1 MPAPIEAFST
11 RRGPPGA
18 VTSPKLSP
26 LSSNDQTWT
35 TQSML
40 AVLRLTSGLRTW
52 ISLLVSG
59 ASVALS
65 TGLTVTVVGDALS
78 TSGIGGA
85 EIEVQGQVGHRS
97 LGDDPRIVGE
107 RQRDRQ
113 RPADRVAGCAVDEV
127 GGRHRDSVVGG
138 AEHDIG
144 LAVLERLLRGAVAAL
159 WHLIGGE
166 DLREDHQLRDVDLG
180 DRRDPLD
187 DGAVRASEAE
197 GVDLDDVADDIPRR
211 IRQRCHR
218 GAAAVSGTLL
228 ARGRGAREHTRA
240 GAGSAARQRQQRRH
254 GKCIPQNA
262 DSTPHPVG
270 QLTCLVH
277 G

>member
-1 MPAPIEAFST
+1 MAFGEAPRRVSTPCFVPDTAPRGGTSSQSSQTHPA
-11 RRGPPGA
+11 RRRRQDTA
-18 VTSPKLSP
+18 ATSAAPAS
-26 LSSNDQTWT
+26 
-35 TQSML
+35 
-40 AVLRLTSGLRTW
+40 RC
-52 ISLLVSG
+52 LL
-59 ASVALS
+59 
-65 TGLTVTVVGDALS
+65 
-78 TSGIGGA
+78 
-85 EIEVQGQVGHRS
+85 
-97 LGDDPRIVGE
+97 P
-107 RQRDRQ
+107 
-113 RPADRVAGCAVDEV
+113 
-127 GGRHRDSVVGG
+127 GG

-166 DLREDHQLRDVDLG
+166 DLREDHQLRDVALG

-218 GAAAVSGTLL
+218 RAAAVSGTLL
-228 ARGRGAREHTRA
+228 ARGRGGAREHTRA

-254 GKCIPQNA
+254 GKSIPQNA